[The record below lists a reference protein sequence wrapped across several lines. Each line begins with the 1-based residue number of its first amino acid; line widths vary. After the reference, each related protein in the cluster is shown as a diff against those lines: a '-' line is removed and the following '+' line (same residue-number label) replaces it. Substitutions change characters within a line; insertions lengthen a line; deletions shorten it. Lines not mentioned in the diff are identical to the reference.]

1 MDYHQKNKDKFLKK
15 AYEKYYSSGGKE
27 KTIEYYK
34 ENKEKIKKRERERYR
49 NMDKFEKNDK
59 IKKILDRYHRLKNE
73 KDNYKDE

>member
-1 MDYHQKNKDKFLKK
+1 MDYHQKNKDKLLKK
-15 AYEKYYSSGGKE
+15 VYEKYHNSGGKE
-27 KTIEYYK
+27 KAIEYYK

-59 IKKILDRYHRLKNE
+59 IKKSLDRYYRLKNE